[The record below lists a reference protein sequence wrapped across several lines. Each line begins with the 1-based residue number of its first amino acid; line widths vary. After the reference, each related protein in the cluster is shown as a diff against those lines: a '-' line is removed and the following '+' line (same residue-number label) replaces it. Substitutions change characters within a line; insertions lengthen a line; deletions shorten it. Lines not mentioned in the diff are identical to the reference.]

1 MVDHSGWYPPGQVCY
16 PPELPTY
23 LKNVHDP
30 QPIVGVPSDDEVV
43 GIHTVIQAATRAS
56 NIPGM
61 HDPVLFMKLTDHL
74 FSVQMLVYRN
84 KYTSLMFPTD
94 VTYTPPALPAHVPV
108 NLEPISC
115 APSDEEV
122 TKVQDAIRTYHKYS
136 KIPSMFE
143 PLVSAELSQHLFDI
157 QMARYMNRAAQRQPN
172 QLPQET
178 TQPRNPTGAT
188 TDTGNTNASNN
199 AGTGDD
205 VMESHPVQI
214 TAVYDI
220 LERSNQLVE
229 RANQLSER
237 SNQLIERSN
246 QIAERTNQLIDRPD
260 QPAKQSNQ
268 PTDQPST
275 NSLAERFNELLG
287 RLKQYLERSNQL
299 AEGFKTPAD
308 QIGDTL
314 KTINKVL
321 VGIQHA
327 VVRSY
332 KGNPVY
338 SLTSLINEKG
348 DYPTETSWMWYPRSG
363 EGQMNAVL
371 CNQRD
376 QWHISDTEVAYYLR
390 FYGLEGDF
398 FEDPE
403 KTRLSRNNNVAARNK
418 LGQYFTSALAW

>member
-23 LKNVHDP
+23 LKSVHDL

-43 GIHTVIQAATRAS
+43 GIHTVIQVAARAS
-56 NIPGM
+56 SIPGM

-74 FSVQMLVYRN
+74 FSAQMLVYRN

-94 VTYTPPALPAHVPV
+94 VTYTPPTLPAHVPV

-122 TKVQDAIRTYHKYS
+122 TKVQDAIRTYHKYWE
-136 KIPSMFE
+136 IPSMFE

-157 QMARYMNRAAQRQPN
+157 QMARYMSRAAQRQPN
-172 QLPQET
+172 PVPQET

-199 AGTGDD
+199 VGTGDD
-205 VMESHPVQI
+205 VIESHQLQN
-214 TAVYDI
+214 TAIHDI

-260 QPAKQSNQ
+260 QPAEQSNQ

-287 RLKQYLERSNQL
+287 RLNLYLERSNQL

-327 VVRSY
+327 VVRSCNS
-332 KGNPVY
+332 GSVC
-338 SLTSLINEKG
+338 STMSLINEKG
-348 DYPTETSWMWYPRSG
+348 DYPTETGWLWLPNSEAGKISTYLGSRVS
-363 EGQMNAVL
+363 QYY
-371 CNQRD
+371 
-376 QWHISDTEVAYYLR
+376 ISDTEVAYYLR

-403 KTRLSRNNNVAARNK
+403 KTRLSRNNNIAARNK
-418 LGQYFTSALAW
+418 LAQYLTSALA